1 MVRLSLDINELVRLV
16 KQAAV
21 EAVRADAPM
30 AICYGTVLS
39 PTPLKIQVDQKK
51 ILGTAQLILTDAVR
65 DYNVEMST
73 IEGTG
78 KSLGPHYTE
87 DESGGSGYPA
97 FAAHKHRYQGR
108 KKWRIHNALK
118 KGEKV
123 ILLRC
128 DGGQK
133 YVVLDRW
140 EARE

>member
-1 MVRLSLDINELVRLV
+1 MSLDINALVKAV

-30 AICYGTVLS
+30 AVCYGTVLS
-39 PTPLKIQVDQKK
+39 PSPLKIQVDQKK
-51 ILGTAQLILTDAVR
+51 ILGEAQLILTDSVR

-73 IEGTG
+73 ISGTG

-87 DESGGSGYPA
+87 KESGGGGYA
-97 FAAHKHRYQGR
+97 EFASHRHKYQGR
-108 KKWRIHNALK
+108 KKWRVHNALK
-118 KGEKV
+118 AGEKV

-133 YVVLDRW
+133 YIVLDRW

>member
-1 MVRLSLDINELVRLV
+1 MSLDINELVRLV

-21 EAVRADAPM
+21 DAVRADAPM
-30 AICYGTVLS
+30 AVCYGTVLS
-39 PTPLKIQVDQKK
+39 PAPLKIQVDQKK
-51 ILGTAQLILTDAVR
+51 ILGEAQLILTDNVR
-65 DYNVEMST
+65 DFNVVLST
-73 IEGTG
+73 IEGEG
-78 KSLGPHYTE
+78 KSEGPHYTE

-108 KKWRIHNALK
+108 KKWRVHNALK
-118 KGEKV
+118 KDEKV